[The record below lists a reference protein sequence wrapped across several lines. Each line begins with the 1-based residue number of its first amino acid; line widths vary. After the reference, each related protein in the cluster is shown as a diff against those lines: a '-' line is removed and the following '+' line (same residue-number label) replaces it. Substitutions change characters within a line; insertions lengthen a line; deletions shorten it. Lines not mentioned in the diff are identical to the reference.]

1 LIGIRSSDRDAF
13 WHLRRAEAI
22 DRTGGT
28 GAVEYINRGIALIK
42 LPKYRATFLAAK
54 ANLLH
59 GAGDPDAVAVLGEA
73 IASCEE
79 DQYRNELQQR
89 FDEWIGT

>member
-1 LIGIRSSDRDAF
+1 MESNAF

-28 GAVEYINRGIALIK
+28 GAVDCINRGIALIK
-42 LPKYRATFLAAK
+42 LPKFRATFLAAK
-54 ANLLH
+54 ADLLRR
-59 GAGDPDAVAVLGEA
+59 AGDPDAVAVLGEA

-79 DQYRNELQQR
+79 DQHRNELQQR
-89 FDEWIGT
+89 FDQWIGT